1 MFRESLDEEFID
13 PRDGLNKIKK
23 RTKFAE
29 VYSSLIGKYELSLE
43 DLVEIGCNTASFK
56 FRQDTDSKER
66 DDYEK
71 INILALKEK
80 KKDQEPKNIEK
91 NLGFHSRRVQ
101 FGLGEWFLYLYN
113 FHWQGQEGLSKRV

>member
-1 MFRESLDEEFID
+1 MLRESLDEEFID

-23 RTKFAE
+23 RSKFAE

-43 DLVEIGCNTASFK
+43 NLVEIGFNTAAFK
-56 FRQDTDSKER
+56 SRQDADSKELEH
-66 DDYEK
+66 YEK

-80 KKDQEPKNIEK
+80 KKDQEPKYIEK

-101 FGLGEWFLYLYN
+101 FGLGEWFLYLYH
-113 FHWQGQEGLSKRV
+113 FHWQG